1 MAAEDFADSK
11 ANERAVETIGHQA
24 RNRLF
29 IAIALI
35 IVAVLA
41 LIWITRTSPPAKPV
55 TAPSATGVAQTPTQD
70 LAASMPAANPA
81 PPLSEMAAPS
91 DAPPPPT
98 PSVTVPARQTSA
110 IETTTSTSG
119 GSAELPASGG
129 PQPRDNAVATASP
142 PTPTDRSNA
151 ATAAVPAEAES
162 PRDMSKPTAPMVS
175 NSPVKAGVNGYV
187 LQLGVFTNYQNAKQ
201 LQERLNQAGIKSYT
215 ETRVHVGP
223 FADKTEAD
231 QAREKM
237 KALGIN
243 GVIVPAH

>member
-1 MAAEDFADSK
+1 MAAEDFPESK
-11 ANERAVETIGHQA
+11 ADERAIEAIGHQA

-35 IVAVLA
+35 AVAVFA
-41 LIWITRTSPPAKPV
+41 LIWITRTSPTARPV

-81 PPLSEMAAPS
+81 PQPSEMAAPN
-91 DAPPPPT
+91 DLPPPPS
-98 PSVTVPARQTSA
+98 PSVPVPAR
-110 IETTTSTSG
+110 ETSG
-119 GSAELPASGG
+119 IGTATSPTDGSAAPSASGG
-129 PQPRDNAVATASP
+129 TQPRGNAGPPSP
-142 PTPTDRSNA
+142 APTDPSNT
-151 ATAAVPAEAES
+151 ATAAASSETEL
-162 PRDMSKPTAPMVS
+162 PRNTSKPTPPMVS
-175 NSPVKAGVNGYV
+175 SSPVKAGANGYV

-223 FADKTEAD
+223 FADKAEAD

-237 KALGIN
+237 KALGID